1 MDVLNISQLSMDTT
15 SQIPA
20 GSNSMADQ
28 CLSHTL
34 LQKTRGSY
42 FESILLSFYK
52 WISNL
57 ILEDKKFVLR
67 PF

>member
-1 MDVLNISQLSMDTT
+1 MAVLNISQLSLGTT
-15 SQIPA
+15 SQIHA

-34 LQKTRGSY
+34 LQKTRGLY
-42 FESILLSFYK
+42 FETILSSFYK

-57 ILEDKKFVLR
+57 ILEDKKFVPR